1 MSGAWSETR
10 LSLALHNAAGASS
23 DFDLNPGVALPD
35 TPLRPAGVLAAF
47 HADDGRLVLT
57 KRASGLRHHPGQ
69 IALPGGKVDPGDADA
84 VAAALREAHE
94 EVGLAPAQAR
104 VLGCLPP
111 HRTVT
116 GFQITPVIAI
126 IAAQASPYGVIAFV
140 ICDAVEAPQVI
151 HRVAT
156 IEQLGCLRAN
166 SQVAARSC
174 CQQQCCRIGLTVTR
188 RHDERRTPMRLH
200 SIHVSTVYEAPSSV
214 AIAAIAT
221 AAALSHIRRCCA
233 AVRASRRRKQLQVHR
248 LSHP

>member
-10 LSLALHNAAGASS
+10 LSLALQNAAGASS
-23 DFDLNPGVALPD
+23 DFDLNPGVAVRD

-126 IAAQASPYGVIAFV
+126 IDGPFTPVAEEGEVQEVFTLPFRHIANPASYRIEKRRWRGGWRSFHAAPFGPYYLWG
-140 ICDAVEAPQVI
+140 
-151 HRVAT
+151 
-156 IEQLGCLRAN
+156 
-166 SQVAARSC
+166 
-174 CQQQCCRIGLTVTR
+174 
-188 RHDERRTPMRLH
+188 
-200 SIHVSTVYEAPSSV
+200 
-214 AIAAIAT
+214 AT
-221 AAALSHIRRCCA
+221 ARILLNLAQGMR
-233 AVRASRRRKQLQVHR
+233 
-248 LSHP
+248 P

>member
-1 MSGAWSETR
+1 MSGAWSEKR
-10 LSLALHNAAGASS
+10 LSLALQNAAGASS

-104 VLGCLPP
+104 GLGCLPP

-126 IAAQASPYGVIAFV
+126 IDGPFTPVAEEGEVQEVFTLPFRHIANPASYRIEKRRWRGGWRSFHAAPFGPYYLWG
-140 ICDAVEAPQVI
+140 
-151 HRVAT
+151 
-156 IEQLGCLRAN
+156 
-166 SQVAARSC
+166 
-174 CQQQCCRIGLTVTR
+174 
-188 RHDERRTPMRLH
+188 
-200 SIHVSTVYEAPSSV
+200 
-214 AIAAIAT
+214 AT
-221 AAALSHIRRCCA
+221 ARILLNLAQGMR
-233 AVRASRRRKQLQVHR
+233 
-248 LSHP
+248 P